1 MINLILSETPRSL
14 KYLEQIIKHK
24 IKISKII
31 LYSKKFGKVFE
42 FIKKKKIDNL
52 LIYCKS
58 NNINSHIITR
68 NLESDKTK
76 INVISTYA
84 GEIVN
89 NSSLLKKKLIHCH
102 PGDLPEFKGS
112 TTIYYS
118 MIIKKKICV
127 TIFIM
132 SRKIDEGKILYKK
145 YFNSPKN
152 LNDIE
157 NSFDNIIRASALIEY
172 LKNQRIINVSNK
184 RNKILPYYIAHPIIR
199 QLVLK
204 KKNLL

>member
-1 MINLILSETPRSL
+1 MINLILSETSRSL
-14 KYLEQIIKHK
+14 IYLEQIIKYK
-24 IKISKII
+24 IKIYRII
-31 LYSKKFGKVFE
+31 LYSKKLGKVFK

-58 NNINSHIITR
+58 DNINSQII
-68 NLESDKTK
+68 NQKLESNKKK
-76 INVISTYA
+76 INIISTYA

-127 TIFIM
+127 TVFIM
-132 SRKIDEGKILYKK
+132 SKKIDEGKILYKK
-145 YFNSPKN
+145 YFNYPKN
-152 LNDIE
+152 LKDIE
-157 NSFDNIIRASALIEY
+157 NNFDNTIRASALISY
-172 LKNQRIINVSNK
+172 LKNNNIVYNSNTK
-184 RNKILPYYIAHPIIR
+184 DKILPYYIAHPIIR

>member
-157 NSFDNIIRASALIEY
+157 NSFDNKIRASALIEY

>member
-1 MINLILSETPRSL
+1 MINLILSETPRSIT
-14 KYLEQIIKHK
+14 YLEQIIKHK
-24 IKISKII
+24 IKIYRII
-31 LYSKKFGKVFE
+31 LYSKKIGKVFK
-42 FIKKKKIDNL
+42 FIKKKKIDSL

-58 NNINSHIITR
+58 DNINSHIISKI
-68 NLESDKTK
+68 LESNKIK

-127 TIFIM
+127 TVFIM
-132 SRKIDEGKILYKK
+132 SKRIDEGKILYKK
-145 YFNSPKN
+145 YFNYPKN
-152 LNDIE
+152 LKDIE
-157 NSFDNIIRASALIEY
+157 NNFDNKIRSSALIEY
-172 LKNQRIINVSNK
+172 LKNQRIAYNSNIK
-184 RNKILPYYIAHPIIR
+184 NKILPYYIAHPIIR